1 MCFSQPKIPS
11 VPAPVQNPTEAD
23 PAVQASLD
31 AERRRRAAAAG
42 LAATVRNAGGQA
54 GLAAPATTAPKT
66 LLGA

>member
-1 MCFSQPKIPS
+1 MCFSQPKMPA
-11 VPAPVQNPTEAD
+11 VPAAIQNPTEAD

-42 LAATVRNAGGQA
+42 LASTVRNSGGQS
-54 GLAAPATTAPKT
+54 GLVAPAATAPKT